1 MNKISYFWLKK
12 DHGNPRACIRIHAY
26 VHAYLSSAYACF
38 IHAYAYMGMHT
49 HVRVP
54 KTMKYKF
61 SISLLLIPFRPG
73 WNISYRHANRYHN
86 TLCST
91 SGQISAYFG
100 LFRPFQPILLL
111 FGFFPYFFFFFW
123 WVSVPSTSLL
133 LFFIFSS
140 SVFWFCCELP
150 ICLSF
155 FICVLYM

>member
-1 MNKISYFWLKK
+1 
-12 DHGNPRACIRIHAY
+12 
-26 VHAYLSSAYACF
+26 
-38 IHAYAYMGMHT
+38 MHT
-49 HVRVP
+49 HTRICACILKLCVRMLHTCVRIHGYAYILE
-54 KTMKYKF
+54 TMKYKF

-123 WVSVPSTSLL
+123 WVLVPSSSLL

-140 SVFWFCCELP
+140 SVFQFCYELP

-155 FICVLYM
+155 FIYVLYM